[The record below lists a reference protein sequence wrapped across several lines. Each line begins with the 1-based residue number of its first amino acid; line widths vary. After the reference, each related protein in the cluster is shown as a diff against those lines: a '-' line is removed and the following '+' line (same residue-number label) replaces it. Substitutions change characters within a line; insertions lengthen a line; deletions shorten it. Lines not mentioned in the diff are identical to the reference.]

1 MPTDLSINNPPI
13 SGSYIGDF
21 YAMYAQGGYIIEQG
35 LPTIILAPQTPVV
48 RYDITNAL
56 QVKFDVRTF
65 NRKLGLLKDASNINV
80 VDTSYNYVINR
91 FPNDTITLNA
101 SEFVN
106 GMTKEQVISLG
117 TYSTLYSDFNQYVNT
132 YFGYAGG
139 FASLFA
145 SVSQYDYNQGVFDAS
160 AFINIIN
167 GKTIDTSGAYVNNL
181 TGSITLYN
189 VNNMI
194 SYAVDGNIFANRDP
208 SNGTTASDQN
218 DRANYGVAD
227 GFVAGD
233 LIYIPQGTT
242 ITIKL
247 GIDSENFNPL
257 NNNNSNQVSSNS
269 TLYNNNQYYTVA
281 TTASLTSIQ
290 RVLTAPLVIKLD
302 NLSIS

>member
-13 SGSYIGDF
+13 SGSYNGVF
-21 YAMYAQGGYIIEQG
+21 YAMYAQGGYTIEQG
-35 LPTIILAPQTPVV
+35 LPTIRLAPQTPIV

-65 NRKLGLLKDASNINV
+65 NKKLGLLKDASNIAIM
-80 VDTSYNYVINR
+80 DTSYNYIINR

-101 SEFVN
+101 SEFVS
-106 GMTKEQVISLG
+106 GTTKEQVISLG

-145 SVSQYDYNQGVFDAS
+145 SVSQYEYNQGVFDAS
-160 AFINIIN
+160 AFIYIIN
-167 GKTIDTSGAYVNNL
+167 GKSLDASGAYVNNL

-189 VNNMI
+189 INNML
-194 SYAVDGNIFANRDP
+194 SYAVDGNVFANRDP
-208 SNGTTASDQN
+208 SNGTTASDPN
-218 DRANYGVAD
+218 DRSNYGVGD
-227 GFVAGD
+227 GFLAGD

-242 ITIKL
+242 ITVKL
-247 GIDSENFNPL
+247 AIESENYNPL
-257 NNNNSNQVSSNS
+257 NNNNSNQISSNITLYGNSNYTISTTS
-269 TLYNNNQYYTVA
+269 TLTN
-281 TTASLTSIQ
+281 IQ

-302 NLSIS
+302 NLSTS

>member
-1 MPTDLSINNPPI
+1 MPSDLSINNPPI
-13 SGSYIGDF
+13 SGSYNGAF
-21 YAMYAQGGYIIEQG
+21 YAMYAQGGYTIEQG
-35 LPTIILAPQTPVV
+35 LPTIKLAAQSPVA

-65 NRKLGLLKDASNINV
+65 NKKLGLKKDASNINV

-106 GMTKEQVISLG
+106 GMTKERVISLG

-167 GKTIDTSGAYVNNL
+167 GKTVDASGAYVNNL

-189 VNNMI
+189 VNNML
-194 SYAVDGNIFANRDP
+194 SYAIDGNIFANRDP
-208 SNGTTASDQN
+208 SNGTTASDIN
-218 DRANYGVAD
+218 DRSNYGVGD

-247 GIDSENFNPL
+247 GIDSENYNPL
-257 NNNNSNQVSSNS
+257 NNNNSNQVSSNT
-269 TLYNNNQYYTVA
+269 TLYSNSYYTVA
-281 TTASLTSIQ
+281 TTVSLNSIQ
-290 RVLTAPLVIKLD
+290 RVLTAPLVLKLD

>member
-1 MPTDLSINNPPI
+1 MPTDLSINNPPT
-13 SGSYIGDF
+13 SGSYNGSF
-21 YAMYAQGGYIIEQG
+21 YAMYAQGGYTIEQG
-35 LPTIILAPQTPVV
+35 LPTIKLAPQTPVV

-56 QVKFDVRTF
+56 QVQYDVRTF
-65 NRKLGLLKDASNINV
+65 NRKLGLVKDASNINI

-101 SEFVN
+101 SEFVS
-106 GMTKEQVISLG
+106 GMTKERVISLG

-145 SVSQYDYNQGVFDAS
+145 SVSQYDYNNGVFDAS
-160 AFINIIN
+160 AFIYIIN
-167 GKTIDTSGAYVNNL
+167 GKSIDASGAYVNNL

-218 DRANYGVAD
+218 DRSNYGVAD

-247 GIDSENFNPL
+247 GIDSENYNPL
-257 NNNNSNQVSSNS
+257 NNNNSNQVSSNN
-269 TLYNNNQYYTVA
+269 TLYGNPYYTVA

-290 RVLTAPLVIKLD
+290 RVLTAPLLIKLD
-302 NLSIS
+302 NLSTS